1 MKMNCSVC
9 IQNQLSDSM
18 DAMADQMETMAANA
32 SPEKQASVAAGN
44 KIVSV
49 VFCCLK
55 PLKFNN

>member
-1 MKMNCSVC
+1 
-9 IQNQLSDSM
+9 M